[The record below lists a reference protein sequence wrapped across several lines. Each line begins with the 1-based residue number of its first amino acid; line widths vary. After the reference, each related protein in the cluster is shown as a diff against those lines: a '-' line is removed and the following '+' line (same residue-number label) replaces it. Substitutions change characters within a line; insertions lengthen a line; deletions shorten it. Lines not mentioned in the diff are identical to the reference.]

1 MLAICIMLNQFRL
14 NAVHMYALCLETAA
28 PVGPGSMS
36 SLLTQ
41 DFNSVQPQQKEI
53 NQSINKN
60 TLKSLVSIFVYCMS
74 EKSWPILN
82 SQLLYKMAQF
92 VKKQ

>member
-53 NQSINKN
+53 NQSKYSKESGVNFC
-60 TLKSLVSIFVYCMS
+60 V
-74 EKSWPILN
+74 
-82 SQLLYKMAQF
+82 LYVREVLAHFK
-92 VKKQ
+92 